1 MNSIRPHILSTD
13 HYGLVVSTCRHL
25 GIEEFIDNR
34 LPKLSN
40 NQKLSNGQLFVSM
53 LVNAMSY
60 VSKPMYLSPTFFR
73 NVDVKTL
80 FGENFDVSY
89 LNDDAF
95 GRLLDGLFQADVS
108 NLFVELSLSCM
119 KKLKQDVQCIQDVSN
134 LFVELSLSCMK
145 KLKQDVQCIHMDS
158 TSFHL
163 HGEKY
168 CDDSFG
174 ERYLINI
181 NNDGNE
187 SSLNKEPIT
196 PARGYSRDAH
206 PELLQ
211 VMLQMITDEHG
222 MPIYMKPQ
230 DGNTNDNTGFQ
241 ASLALVKS
249 LKDAIN
255 FRYLVADAA
264 LFTEPNLK
272 DMAEK
277 GILYITRA
285 PNRLTEVRGLISS
298 VISNNMELIDDEYS
312 GKLTDFEYKGV
323 KLKALCV
330 YSQQARKRA
339 EKSVEAKVNKDIAE
353 LEKKLDKHG
362 HKAFSCE
369 PDALKATN
377 EIIKKFKF
385 VKVKELN
392 VTKEPVY
399 RKGRRAADAEPIGYN
414 HFVQLTVERNEEI
427 IAEEKNEKA
436 VFVIVTND
444 TENDWKAAELLK
456 NYKSQQRVE
465 RGFRFL
471 KDPQFFMDS
480 FFLKKPERIEALLMI
495 MVTSLFVY
503 SATEYIIRTKLKKES
518 KTLPNQVN
526 KEVQNPTVR
535 WIYSMFTNVG
545 RMVTED
551 KSIYVGLTDFQ
562 RRTVEALGEE
572 WLKMYQIFLE

>member
-1 MNSIRPHILSTD
+1 MYSFNGFILKNYLEEIKLMNSIRPHILSTD

-95 GRLLDGLFQADVS
+95 GRLLDGLFQA
-108 NLFVELSLSCM
+108 
-119 KKLKQDVQCIQDVSN
+119 DVSN

-339 EKSVEAKVNKDIAE
+339 EKSVEAKVNKEIAE

-399 RKGRRAADAEPIGYN
+399 KKGRRAADAEPVGYN

>member
-95 GRLLDGLFQADVS
+95 GRLLDGLFQA
-108 NLFVELSLSCM
+108 
-119 KKLKQDVQCIQDVSN
+119 DVSN

-399 RKGRRAADAEPIGYN
+399 KKGRRAADAEPVGYN

-427 IAEEKNEKA
+427 IAEEK
-436 VFVIVTND
+436 
-444 TENDWKAAELLK
+444 
-456 NYKSQQRVE
+456 
-465 RGFRFL
+465 
-471 KDPQFFMDS
+471 M
-480 FFLKKPERIEALLMI
+480 KKLYL
-495 MVTSLFVY
+495 S
-503 SATEYIIRTKLKKES
+503 
-518 KTLPNQVN
+518 
-526 KEVQNPTVR
+526 
-535 WIYSMFTNVG
+535 
-545 RMVTED
+545 
-551 KSIYVGLTDFQ
+551 
-562 RRTVEALGEE
+562 
-572 WLKMYQIFLE
+572 

>member
-1 MNSIRPHILSTD
+1 
-13 HYGLVVSTCRHL
+13 
-25 GIEEFIDNR
+25 
-34 LPKLSN
+34 
-40 NQKLSNGQLFVSM
+40 
-53 LVNAMSY
+53 
-60 VSKPMYLSPTFFR
+60 
-73 NVDVKTL
+73 
-80 FGENFDVSY
+80 
-89 LNDDAF
+89 
-95 GRLLDGLFQADVS
+95 
-108 NLFVELSLSCM
+108 
-119 KKLKQDVQCIQDVSN
+119 
-134 LFVELSLSCMK
+134 
-145 KLKQDVQCIHMDS
+145 
-158 TSFHL
+158 
-163 HGEKY
+163 
-168 CDDSFG
+168 
-174 ERYLINI
+174 
-181 NNDGNE
+181 
-187 SSLNKEPIT
+187 
-196 PARGYSRDAH
+196 
-206 PELLQ
+206 
-211 VMLQMITDEHG
+211 MLQMITDEHG

-339 EKSVEAKVNKDIAE
+339 EKSVEAKVNKEIAE

-399 RKGRRAADAEPIGYN
+399 KKGRRAADAEPIGYN

-535 WIYSMFTNVG
+535 WIYSMFPC
-545 RMVTED
+545 
-551 KSIYVGLTDFQ
+551 S
-562 RRTVEALGEE
+562 LG
-572 WLKMYQIFLE
+572 

>member
-40 NQKLSNGQLFVSM
+40 HQKLSNGQLFVSM

-119 KKLKQDVQCIQDVSN
+119 KKLKQN
-134 LFVELSLSCMK
+134 
-145 KLKQDVQCIHMDS
+145 VQCIHMDS

-298 VISNNMELIDDEYS
+298 VISNDMELIDDEYS

-339 EKSVEAKVNKDIAE
+339 EKSVEAKVNKEIAE

-377 EIIKKFKF
+377 EII
-385 VKVKELN
+385 
-392 VTKEPVY
+392 
-399 RKGRRAADAEPIGYN
+399 
-414 HFVQLTVERNEEI
+414 
-427 IAEEKNEKA
+427 
-436 VFVIVTND
+436 
-444 TENDWKAAELLK
+444 
-456 NYKSQQRVE
+456 
-465 RGFRFL
+465 
-471 KDPQFFMDS
+471 
-480 FFLKKPERIEALLMI
+480 
-495 MVTSLFVY
+495 
-503 SATEYIIRTKLKKES
+503 
-518 KTLPNQVN
+518 
-526 KEVQNPTVR
+526 
-535 WIYSMFTNVG
+535 
-545 RMVTED
+545 
-551 KSIYVGLTDFQ
+551 
-562 RRTVEALGEE
+562 
-572 WLKMYQIFLE
+572 

>member
-1 MNSIRPHILSTD
+1 MNSIRPHFLSTD
-13 HYGLVVSTCRHL
+13 HYGLVVSTCKYL
-25 GIEEFIDNR
+25 GIEEFIDKR

-40 NQKLSNGQLFVSM
+40 NQKLSNGQLFISM

-95 GRLLDGLFQADVS
+95 GRLLDGLYQADVS
-108 NLFVELSLSCM
+108 SLFVELSLSCM
-119 KKLKQDVQCIQDVSN
+119 RKLKQDV
-134 LFVELSLSCMK
+134 K
-145 KLKQDVQCIHMDS
+145 CIHMDS

-181 NNDGNE
+181 DNDENE
-187 SSLNKEPIT
+187 SLLKKEPIT

-222 MPIYMKPQ
+222 MPIYLKPQ

-241 ASLALVKS
+241 ASLSLVKS

-272 DMAEK
+272 DMAQK

-285 PNRLTEVRGLISS
+285 PNRLTEVKDLISS
-298 VISNNMELIDDEYS
+298 VNINDMELIDDEYR
-312 GKLTDFEYKGV
+312 GKLADFEYKGV

-330 YSQQARKRA
+330 YSQQAQKRA
-339 EKSVEAKVNKDIAE
+339 EKSIEAKVNKEIAE
-353 LEKKLDKHG
+353 LGKKLDKHG

-399 RKGRRAADAEPIGYN
+399 KRGRRTADAEPVGYN

-444 TENDWKAAELLK
+444 IDNDWKAADLLK

-480 FFLKKPERIEALLMI
+480 FFLKKPERIESLLMI

-503 SATEYIIRTKLKKES
+503 SATEYIIRKNLKEEN

-535 WIYSMFTNVG
+535 SYISYLN
-545 RMVTED
+545 
-551 KSIYVGLTDFQ
+551 
-562 RRTVEALGEE
+562 
-572 WLKMYQIFLE
+572 

>member
-1 MNSIRPHILSTD
+1 MNNFNGFILKNYPKEIKLMNSIRPHFLSTD
-13 HYGLVVSTCRHL
+13 HYGLVVSTCKYL
-25 GIEEFIDNR
+25 GIEEFIDKR

-40 NQKLSNGQLFVSM
+40 NQKLSNGQLFISM

-95 GRLLDGLFQADVS
+95 GRLLDGLYQADVS
-108 NLFVELSLSCM
+108 SLFVELSLSCM
-119 KKLKQDVQCIQDVSN
+119 RKLKQDV
-134 LFVELSLSCMK
+134 K
-145 KLKQDVQCIHMDS
+145 CIHMDS

-181 NNDGNE
+181 DNDENE
-187 SSLNKEPIT
+187 SLLKKEPIT

-222 MPIYMKPQ
+222 MPIYLKPQ

-241 ASLALVKS
+241 ASLSLVKS

-272 DMAEK
+272 DMAQK

-285 PNRLTEVRGLISS
+285 PNRLTEVKDLISS
-298 VISNNMELIDDEYS
+298 VNINDMELIDDEYR
-312 GKLTDFEYKGV
+312 GKLADFEYKGV

-330 YSQQARKRA
+330 YSQQAQKRA
-339 EKSVEAKVNKDIAE
+339 EKSIEARVNKEIAE
-353 LEKKLDKHG
+353 LGKKLDKHG

-399 RKGRRAADAEPIGYN
+399 KRGRRTADAEPVGYN

-444 TENDWKAAELLK
+444 IDNDWKAADLLK

-480 FFLKKPERIEALLMI
+480 FFLKKPERIESLLMI

-503 SATEYIIRTKLKKES
+503 SATEYIIRKNLKEEN

-545 RMVTED
+545 RMITDD

-562 RRTVEALGEE
+562 RRTVEILGDE
-572 WLKMYQIFLE
+572 WLKMYQVFLE

>member
-95 GRLLDGLFQADVS
+95 GRLLDGLFQA
-108 NLFVELSLSCM
+108 
-119 KKLKQDVQCIQDVSN
+119 DVSN

-339 EKSVEAKVNKDIAE
+339 EKSVEAKVNKEIAE

-399 RKGRRAADAEPIGYN
+399 KKGRRAADAEPVGYN

-471 KDPQFFMDS
+471 KDPRFFMDS
-480 FFLKKPERIEALLMI
+480 FFLKKPERIESLLMI

-503 SATEYIIRTKLKKES
+503 SATEYIIRKKLKKES

>member
-95 GRLLDGLFQADVS
+95 GRLLDGLFQA
-108 NLFVELSLSCM
+108 
-119 KKLKQDVQCIQDVSN
+119 DVSN

-339 EKSVEAKVNKDIAE
+339 EKSVEAKVNKEIAE

-399 RKGRRAADAEPIGYN
+399 KKGRRAADAEPVGYN

-444 TENDWKAAELLK
+444 TENDWK
-456 NYKSQQRVE
+456 
-465 RGFRFL
+465 RG
-471 KDPQFFMDS
+471 
-480 FFLKKPERIEALLMI
+480 
-495 MVTSLFVY
+495 
-503 SATEYIIRTKLKKES
+503 
-518 KTLPNQVN
+518 
-526 KEVQNPTVR
+526 
-535 WIYSMFTNVG
+535 
-545 RMVTED
+545 
-551 KSIYVGLTDFQ
+551 
-562 RRTVEALGEE
+562 
-572 WLKMYQIFLE
+572 

>member
-1 MNSIRPHILSTD
+1 MCNAYTWTP
-13 HYGLVVSTCRHL
+13 
-25 GIEEFIDNR
+25 
-34 LPKLSN
+34 LP
-40 NQKLSNGQLFVSM
+40 F
-53 LVNAMSY
+53 
-60 VSKPMYLSPTFFR
+60 TFTG
-73 NVDVKTL
+73 K
-80 FGENFDVSY
+80 
-89 LNDDAF
+89 
-95 GRLLDGLFQADVS
+95 
-108 NLFVELSLSCM
+108 
-119 KKLKQDVQCIQDVSN
+119 
-134 LFVELSLSCMK
+134 
-145 KLKQDVQCIHMDS
+145 
-158 TSFHL
+158 
-163 HGEKY
+163 KY

-285 PNRLTEVRGLISS
+285 PNRLTEVKGLISS
-298 VISNNMELIDDEYS
+298 VISNNMELIDEEYS

-339 EKSVEAKVNKDIAE
+339 EKSVEAKVNKEIAE

-399 RKGRRAADAEPIGYN
+399 KKGRRAADAEPVGYN

-427 IAEEKNEKA
+427 IAEEKK
-436 VFVIVTND
+436 
-444 TENDWKAAELLK
+444 
-456 NYKSQQRVE
+456 
-465 RGFRFL
+465 
-471 KDPQFFMDS
+471 
-480 FFLKKPERIEALLMI
+480 
-495 MVTSLFVY
+495 
-503 SATEYIIRTKLKKES
+503 
-518 KTLPNQVN
+518 
-526 KEVQNPTVR
+526 
-535 WIYSMFTNVG
+535 
-545 RMVTED
+545 
-551 KSIYVGLTDFQ
+551 
-562 RRTVEALGEE
+562 
-572 WLKMYQIFLE
+572 

>member
-95 GRLLDGLFQADVS
+95 GRLLDGLFQA
-108 NLFVELSLSCM
+108 
-119 KKLKQDVQCIQDVSN
+119 DVSN

-298 VISNNMELIDDEYS
+298 VISNDMELIDDEYS

-339 EKSVEAKVNKDIAE
+339 EKSVEAKVNKEIAE

-399 RKGRRAADAEPIGYN
+399 KKGRRAADAEPVGYN
-414 HFVQLTVERNEEI
+414 HFVQLTVWI
-427 IAEEKNEKA
+427 LTKIATTFN
-436 VFVIVTND
+436 
-444 TENDWKAAELLK
+444 
-456 NYKSQQRVE
+456 
-465 RGFRFL
+465 
-471 KDPQFFMDS
+471 
-480 FFLKKPERIEALLMI
+480 
-495 MVTSLFVY
+495 
-503 SATEYIIRTKLKKES
+503 
-518 KTLPNQVN
+518 
-526 KEVQNPTVR
+526 
-535 WIYSMFTNVG
+535 
-545 RMVTED
+545 
-551 KSIYVGLTDFQ
+551 
-562 RRTVEALGEE
+562 
-572 WLKMYQIFLE
+572 IFL

>member
-1 MNSIRPHILSTD
+1 MNSIRPHFLSTD

-25 GIEEFIDNR
+25 GIEEFIDNRLPKLSNNQKLSNGQLFIEEFIDNR

-95 GRLLDGLFQADVS
+95 GRLLDGLFQA
-108 NLFVELSLSCM
+108 
-119 KKLKQDVQCIQDVSN
+119 DVSN

-298 VISNNMELIDDEYS
+298 VISNDMELIDDEYS

-339 EKSVEAKVNKDIAE
+339 EKSVEAKVNKEIAE

-399 RKGRRAADAEPIGYN
+399 RKGRRAADAEPVGYN

-503 SATEYIIRTKLKKES
+503 SATEYIIRKKLKKES

>member
-40 NQKLSNGQLFVSM
+40 DQKLSNGQLFVSM

-89 LNDDAF
+89 LNDDAL
-95 GRLLDGLFQADVS
+95 GRLLDGLFQA
-108 NLFVELSLSCM
+108 
-119 KKLKQDVQCIQDVSN
+119 DVSN

-222 MPIYMKPQ
+222 
-230 DGNTNDNTGFQ
+230 
-241 ASLALVKS
+241 S
-249 LKDAIN
+249 
-255 FRYLVADAA
+255 RY
-264 LFTEPNLK
+264 T
-272 DMAEK
+272 
-277 GILYITRA
+277 
-285 PNRLTEVRGLISS
+285 
-298 VISNNMELIDDEYS
+298 
-312 GKLTDFEYKGV
+312 
-323 KLKALCV
+323 
-330 YSQQARKRA
+330 
-339 EKSVEAKVNKDIAE
+339 
-353 LEKKLDKHG
+353 
-362 HKAFSCE
+362 
-369 PDALKATN
+369 
-377 EIIKKFKF
+377 
-385 VKVKELN
+385 
-392 VTKEPVY
+392 
-399 RKGRRAADAEPIGYN
+399 
-414 HFVQLTVERNEEI
+414 
-427 IAEEKNEKA
+427 
-436 VFVIVTND
+436 
-444 TENDWKAAELLK
+444 
-456 NYKSQQRVE
+456 
-465 RGFRFL
+465 
-471 KDPQFFMDS
+471 
-480 FFLKKPERIEALLMI
+480 
-495 MVTSLFVY
+495 
-503 SATEYIIRTKLKKES
+503 
-518 KTLPNQVN
+518 
-526 KEVQNPTVR
+526 
-535 WIYSMFTNVG
+535 
-545 RMVTED
+545 
-551 KSIYVGLTDFQ
+551 
-562 RRTVEALGEE
+562 
-572 WLKMYQIFLE
+572 

>member
-95 GRLLDGLFQADVS
+95 GRLLDGLFQA
-108 NLFVELSLSCM
+108 
-119 KKLKQDVQCIQDVSN
+119 DVSN

-277 GILYITRA
+277 WILYITRA

-399 RKGRRAADAEPIGYN
+399 KKGRRAADAEPVGYN
-414 HFVQLTVERNEEI
+414 HFVQLTVERNEEMR
-427 IAEEKNEKA
+427 K
-436 VFVIVTND
+436 
-444 TENDWKAAELLK
+444 
-456 NYKSQQRVE
+456 
-465 RGFRFL
+465 
-471 KDPQFFMDS
+471 M
-480 FFLKKPERIEALLMI
+480 KKLYL
-495 MVTSLFVY
+495 S
-503 SATEYIIRTKLKKES
+503 
-518 KTLPNQVN
+518 
-526 KEVQNPTVR
+526 
-535 WIYSMFTNVG
+535 
-545 RMVTED
+545 
-551 KSIYVGLTDFQ
+551 
-562 RRTVEALGEE
+562 
-572 WLKMYQIFLE
+572 

>member
-1 MNSIRPHILSTD
+1 
-13 HYGLVVSTCRHL
+13 
-25 GIEEFIDNR
+25 
-34 LPKLSN
+34 
-40 NQKLSNGQLFVSM
+40 M

-95 GRLLDGLFQADVS
+95 GRLLDGLFQA
-108 NLFVELSLSCM
+108 
-119 KKLKQDVQCIQDVSN
+119 DVSN

-339 EKSVEAKVNKDIAE
+339 EKSVEAKVNKEIAE

-377 EIIKKFKF
+377 E
-385 VKVKELN
+385 
-392 VTKEPVY
+392 PVY
-399 RKGRRAADAEPIGYN
+399 KKGRRAADAEPVGYN

-503 SATEYIIRTKLKKES
+503 SATEYIIRKKLKKES

>member
-119 KKLKQDVQCIQDVSN
+119 KKLKQDVQCI
-134 LFVELSLSCMK
+134 
-145 KLKQDVQCIHMDS
+145 HMDS

-206 PELLQ
+206 PE
-211 VMLQMITDEHG
+211 LQMITDEHG

-339 EKSVEAKVNKDIAE
+339 EKSVEAKVNKEIAE

-399 RKGRRAADAEPIGYN
+399 RKGRRAADAEPVGYN

-503 SATEYIIRTKLKKES
+503 SATEYIIRKKLKKES